1 MSTKEL
7 LYKCLKLI
15 AFEQTSSVEFVLTEA
30 YIEIAKKLTSKTA
43 DELLSVF
50 LGSMETE
57 MYKNKFSRKD
67 LPPSFM
73 PSAKTEFD
81 LQIELKQ
88 TINIKDPEKLLEF
101 YGSLGGAYILSVPVE
116 IFVQWERGLGNG
128 LGKNDL
134 SMSPEDE
141 IIHWWNYW
149 WFYTWLGY

>member
-7 LYKCLKLI
+7 LYECLKLI
-15 AFEQTSSVEFVLTEA
+15 TFEKTSSVEFVLTAA

-43 DELLSVF
+43 DELLSIF
-50 LGSMETE
+50 LGSMELE
-57 MYKNKFSRKD
+57 MNKKKFSRRD
-67 LPPSFM
+67 IPPSFI
-73 PSAKTEFD
+73 PSAKTEID

-88 TINIKDPEKLLEF
+88 TINIRSPEKLLDF

-116 IFVQWERGLGNG
+116 IFVQWERGLGKG
-128 LGKNDL
+128 LGKNEL
-134 SMSPEDE
+134 NMSQEEE